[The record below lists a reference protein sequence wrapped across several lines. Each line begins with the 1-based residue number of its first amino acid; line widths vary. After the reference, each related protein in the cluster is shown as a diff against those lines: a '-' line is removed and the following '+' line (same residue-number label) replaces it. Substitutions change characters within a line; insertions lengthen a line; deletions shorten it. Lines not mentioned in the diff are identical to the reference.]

1 MTEEHEVSFR
11 NSEIYI
17 GTGRGHIV
25 ALKECTVVLADE
37 ENRETVVAYD
47 LYYEIKY
54 GVASE
59 IDGELEAYLD
69 YLAQCK
75 ELTIKGLAST
85 TSVAVNM
92 DLHCL
97 QCAEQS
103 ALGLITQDQIYK
115 GLLVIMPLCGPC
127 HAQMGTST
135 QKVETVRAILR
146 KQYQPEGE
154 Q

>member
-11 NSEIYI
+11 NGELYV
-17 GTGRGHIV
+17 GTRRGHIV
-25 ALKECTVVLADE
+25 ALKECTLILADE
-37 ENRETVVAYD
+37 QNRETVVAYD
-47 LYYEIKY
+47 LYYERKY

-75 ELTIKGLAST
+75 EQTIKGLAST
-85 TSVAVNM
+85 ASVAVST

-115 GLLVIMPLCGPC
+115 GLLLIMPLCGPC
-127 HAQMGTST
+127 YTQLGASFT
-135 QKVETVRAILR
+135 QKVEMVRQILR
-146 KQYQPEGE
+146 KQYEPE
-154 Q
+154 